1 MKQAGRRAS
10 GLLMVAIGALALG
23 YCGGG
28 GSGAG
33 PVGPSVPPV
42 TTPTPTPGP
51 TPDPP
56 VSSSCTKLAVGSP
69 NAPCRAENPEY
80 VDVVY
85 QAIRT
90 LQTEQSYIFDG
101 DEVKSV
107 GAYYVELI
115 KVLDRQGLCAE
126 TDGEELGVTDG
137 SSSNEQYDVLTAQNR
152 VRFGPTSYRT
162 TCRPSSIPLAPRG
175 LGPQMAGCPLAAE
188 PRDRLRP
195 RAIGQVPRRRRT
207 GHRAAPEGEAGAVQL
222 QRDGAGNQ
230 LAAGQGPRRLQQR
243 PPRDPDPE
251 GLLREVRRRGDRAQ
265 AGLEYLQRAV
275 RRQLPGQVH
284 PDRLWNLPRELL
296 PGGLLRR
303 GSGGRLRSPPGPVAP
318 AQPRYSSRGIVER
331 GRTVRVVV
339 GVP

>member
-1 MKQAGRRAS
+1 MKQVGRRAS

-42 TTPTPTPGP
+42 TTPTPTPAP

-56 VSSSCTKLAVGSP
+56 VSSSCTKLPVGNA

-90 LQTEQSYIFDG
+90 LQTEQSFIFDG

-175 LGPQMAGCPLAAE
+175 LGPQMAGCPLAPSHEIACGRE
-188 PRDRLRP
+188 PSGKYHGDVEG
-195 RAIGQVPRRRRT
+195 AIEQLQKEKPELFNFNETAQGTNWPLVKDHDGYNNGLLAILTQKGYCARFDGEEIALKRGSNTSSEQYDVNFQDKYIRT
-207 GHRAAPEGEAGAVQL
+207 GSGIYRASC
-222 QRDGAGNQ
+222 
-230 LAAGQGPRRLQQR
+230 
-243 PPRDPDPE
+243 
-251 GLLREVRRRGDRAQ
+251 
-265 AGLEYLQRAV
+265 Y
-275 RRQLPGQVH
+275 
-284 PDRLWNLPRELL
+284 
-296 PGGLLRR
+296 
-303 GSGGRLRSPPGPVAP
+303 P
-318 AQPRYSSRGIVER
+318 ASF
-331 GRTVRVVV
+331 
-339 GVP
+339 

>member
-1 MKQAGRRAS
+1 
-10 GLLMVAIGALALG
+10 
-23 YCGGG
+23 
-28 GSGAG
+28 
-33 PVGPSVPPV
+33 VGPSVPPV

-56 VSSSCTKLAVGSP
+56 ISSSCTKLPVGNA

-90 LQTEQSYIFDG
+90 LQTEQSFIFDG

-175 LGPQMAGCPLAAE
+175 LGPQMAGCPLAPSHEIACGRE
-188 PRDRLRP
+188 SSGKYHGDVEG
-195 RAIGQVPRRRRT
+195 AIEQLQKEKPELFNFNETAQGTNWPLVKDHDGYNNGLLAILTQKGYCARFDGEEIALKRGSNTSSEQYDVNFQDKYIRT
-207 GHRAAPEGEAGAVQL
+207 GAGIYRASC
-222 QRDGAGNQ
+222 
-230 LAAGQGPRRLQQR
+230 
-243 PPRDPDPE
+243 
-251 GLLREVRRRGDRAQ
+251 
-265 AGLEYLQRAV
+265 Y
-275 RRQLPGQVH
+275 
-284 PDRLWNLPRELL
+284 
-296 PGGLLRR
+296 
-303 GSGGRLRSPPGPVAP
+303 P
-318 AQPRYSSRGIVER
+318 ASF
-331 GRTVRVVV
+331 
-339 GVP
+339 

>member
-1 MKQAGRRAS
+1 MKQVGRRAS

-56 VSSSCTKLAVGSP
+56 ISSSCTKLPVGNA

-90 LQTEQSYIFDG
+90 LQTEQSFIFDG

-175 LGPQMAGCPLAAE
+175 LGPQMAGCPLAPSHEIACGRE
-188 PRDRLRP
+188 SSGKYHGDVEG
-195 RAIGQVPRRRRT
+195 AIEQLQKEKPELFNFNETAQGTNWPLVKDHDGYNNGLLAILTQKGYCARFDGEEIALKRGSNTSSEQYDVNFQDKYIRT
-207 GHRAAPEGEAGAVQL
+207 GSGIYRASC
-222 QRDGAGNQ
+222 
-230 LAAGQGPRRLQQR
+230 
-243 PPRDPDPE
+243 
-251 GLLREVRRRGDRAQ
+251 
-265 AGLEYLQRAV
+265 Y
-275 RRQLPGQVH
+275 
-284 PDRLWNLPRELL
+284 
-296 PGGLLRR
+296 
-303 GSGGRLRSPPGPVAP
+303 P
-318 AQPRYSSRGIVER
+318 ASF
-331 GRTVRVVV
+331 
-339 GVP
+339 

>member
-1 MKQAGRRAS
+1 
-10 GLLMVAIGALALG
+10 
-23 YCGGG
+23 
-28 GSGAG
+28 
-33 PVGPSVPPV
+33 VGPSVPPV

-56 VSSSCTKLAVGSP
+56 ISSSCTKLPVGNA

-90 LQTEQSYIFDG
+90 LQTEQSFIFDG

-175 LGPQMAGCPLAAE
+175 LGPQMAGCPLAPSHEIACGRE
-188 PRDRLRP
+188 SSGKYHGDVEG
-195 RAIGQVPRRRRT
+195 AIEQLQKEKPELFNFNETAQGTNWPLVKDHDAYNNGLLAILTQKGYCAKFDGEEIALKRGSNTSSEQYDVNFQDKYIRT
-207 GHRAAPEGEAGAVQL
+207 GSGIYRASC
-222 QRDGAGNQ
+222 
-230 LAAGQGPRRLQQR
+230 
-243 PPRDPDPE
+243 
-251 GLLREVRRRGDRAQ
+251 
-265 AGLEYLQRAV
+265 Y
-275 RRQLPGQVH
+275 
-284 PDRLWNLPRELL
+284 
-296 PGGLLRR
+296 
-303 GSGGRLRSPPGPVAP
+303 P
-318 AQPRYSSRGIVER
+318 ASF
-331 GRTVRVVV
+331 
-339 GVP
+339 